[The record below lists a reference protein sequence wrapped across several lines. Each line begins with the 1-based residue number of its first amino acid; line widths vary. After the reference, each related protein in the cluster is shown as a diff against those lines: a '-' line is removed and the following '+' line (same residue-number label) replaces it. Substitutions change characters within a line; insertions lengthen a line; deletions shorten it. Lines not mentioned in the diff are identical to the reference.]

1 MSTKVELKKG
11 EKAATELNRA
21 ADRPERVNPSN
32 REQVNVVE
40 AHGVTSPDF
49 TKDQTTRSHELAAD
63 NEAKSHGAIVAGKI
77 GDGCVD
83 SEPGFANAK
92 RRFAAIHQRRKETEK
107 AFDALRP
114 SVAGTRK
121 RLGR

>member
-1 MSTKVELKKG
+1 MSSTKKVVDKD
-11 EKAATELNRA
+11 AS
-21 ADRPERVNPSN
+21 ADRPMPTHREPVN
-32 REQVNVVE
+32 VNVVE
-40 AHGVTSPDF
+40 AHGVTNPDH

-63 NEAKSHGAIVAGKI
+63 SEAKSQGAVVAGKV

-92 RRFAAIHQRRKETEK
+92 RRAQAIAKRRKETEA

-114 SVAGTRK
+114 PVAGTRE

>member
-1 MSTKVELKKG
+1 MSSTKKVVDKD
-11 EKAATELNRA
+11 AS
-21 ADRPERVNPSN
+21 ADRPMPTH
-32 REQVNVVE
+32 REPVNVVE
-40 AHGVTSPDF
+40 AHGVTNPDH

-63 NEAKSHGAIVAGKI
+63 SEAKPQGAVLAGKV

-92 RRFAAIHQRRKETEK
+92 RRAQAIAKRRKETEA

-114 SVAGTRK
+114 PVAGTRE
-121 RLGR
+121 RLRR